1 MTKKVISTLMLA
13 SVIIISGCK
22 SEVKEIFVLDDT
34 YAVEASLDDVACD
47 IEVIPLKSSA
57 PFDAIGSMRFYGN
70 KMFALNENINQI
82 LYFENDSLV
91 STLSRSG
98 NGPGEYLGISQYFY
112 SETDNLLYVVTN
124 KATLQAYKV
133 PEMTF
138 VDKKNCEME
147 YRSIASISGKQ
158 CIALVTSLVDDYT
171 KVDTEPYYVV
181 TFDPRTPADTIRII
195 EKSVTH
201 KYPNFSSFNTENPI
215 FMIDSYVKK
224 VCRYSKGKLETI
236 FEFSLG
242 NKGLPK
248 NLSSVEEYLK
258 DRDKK
263 EDYDNEVEKYIF
275 THDMIEMCNSFVV
288 NNKTVSFFFMKAEAH
303 VTEYGNSRNYKG
315 YYASVNREDYH
326 NVYSR
331 LFIQGLKSSTIFPK
345 GVDGTAYVVVI
356 DNTEIAPD
364 SDLSPTAA
372 RIIKA
377 KIQQKDDNPILLKFR
392 FR

>member
-1 MTKKVISTLMLA
+1 MTKKVISTLALA

-22 SEVKEIFVLDDT
+22 GEKEIFVLDETD
-34 YAVEASLDDVACD
+34 AVEASLDDIAYD
-47 IEVIPLKSSA
+47 IEVIPLKSNA

-70 KMFALNENINQI
+70 KMFALNENMNQI

-91 STLSRSG
+91 STLSRAG
-98 NGPGEYLGISQYFY
+98 NGPGEYVEIDQYFY
-112 SETDNLLYVVTN
+112 SEKYNLLYVYTFDG
-124 KATLQAYKV
+124 KLLAYTV

-147 YRSIASISGKQ
+147 CRSIASISGNQ
-158 CIALVTSLVDDYT
+158 CIALVTSLDDDYT

-181 TFDPRTPADTIRII
+181 TFDPRNPADTVRIL
-195 EKSVTH
+195 EKSVTRN
-201 KYPNFSSFNTENPI
+201 YPNFSSFNTENPI
-215 FMIDSYVKK
+215 FMIDSYVKN
-224 VCRYSKGKLETI
+224 VCLYSKGKLETI

-248 NLSSVEEYLK
+248 NLSSVDEYLK
-258 DRDKK
+258 DGGKK
-263 EDYDNEVEKYIF
+263 EDYDNQVEKYIF

-288 NNKTVSFFFMKAEAH
+288 NNETVSFFFMKAEAY
-303 VTEYGNSRNYKG
+303 VTEYGNGRMFKG
-315 YYASVNREDYH
+315 YYASVNRGDSH

-331 LFIQGLKSSTIFPK
+331 LFIHGLKSSTIFPK

-356 DNTEIAPD
+356 DKAEMDPD
-364 SDLSPTAA
+364 SDLSPLAEE
-372 RIIKA
+372 IIKA
-377 KIQQKDDNPILLKFR
+377 KSQQKDDNPLLLKFR